1 MVFHL
6 VLFADASV
14 APDAGRSDV
23 HFAVRFLGLVLGCHP
38 LALAGARELR
48 AALQE
53 WSFLRPVLRRRVG
66 CQAVVDEFSVAL
78 PAVRAQAA
86 GRELVAA

>member
-1 MVFHL
+1 MVFRL

-23 HFAVRFLGLVLGCHP
+23 HFAVRSRGSVLGCHP
-38 LALAGARELR
+38 LALAGA
-48 AALQE
+48 LQD
-53 WSFLRPVLRRRVG
+53 WSFLRPVSRRQIG
-66 CQAVVDEFSVAL
+66 CRAVVDEFSVVL
-78 PAVRAQAA
+78 PAVHAQAA

>member
-1 MVFHL
+1 MAFRL

-23 HFAVRFLGLVLGCHP
+23 HCAVRFPGSVLGFHP
-38 LALAGARELR
+38 LASAGARESL
-48 AALQE
+48 AALPE
-53 WSFLRPVLRRRVG
+53 SSLLRPVSRRRVA

-78 PAVRAQAA
+78 PGVHAQAV

>member
-1 MVFHL
+1 MVFRL

-23 HFAVRFLGLVLGCHP
+23 HFAVRFRGSVLGCHP
-38 LALAGARELR
+38 LALAGA
-48 AALQE
+48 LQQI
-53 WSFLRPVLRRRVG
+53 G
-66 CQAVVDEFSVAL
+66 CRAVVDEFSVVL
-78 PAVRAQAA
+78 PAVHAQAA